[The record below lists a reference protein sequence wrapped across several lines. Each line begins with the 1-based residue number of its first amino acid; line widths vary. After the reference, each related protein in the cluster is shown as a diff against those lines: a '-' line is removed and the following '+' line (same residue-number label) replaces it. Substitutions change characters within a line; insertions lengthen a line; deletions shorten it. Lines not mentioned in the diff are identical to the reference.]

1 MVQYN
6 LSQGIDPRPQSCY
19 HTAMKRLIFR
29 FWALLTLAVLLS
41 CASSAPAGRSGSSV
55 WKISKDGNALFL
67 GGSIHILRSK
77 DFPPP
82 REFDRA
88 FAQSSMLVLE
98 ADIEKLADAEI
109 AQYLMARMFLPDDKT
124 LESVLDPLT
133 YALLRAKCAAFG
145 LPIESLARLKPAMV
159 VNLLSIMEMQ
169 SFGFVQ
175 TGIDAHYLVKAKEAG
190 MPLGF
195 LETVEAQ
202 IDMLVGM
209 GDGYENDF
217 VRYSLNDMENSEK
230 EISAIVAEWRK
241 GEAESTVAAILE
253 MRDTWPVLY
262 KTMVSDRNAA
272 WIPQI
277 EEYLAAGKN
286 VFIIAGLAH
295 MYGPDGLLRMLEL
308 SGCTIERFR

>member
-1 MVQYN
+1 
-6 LSQGIDPRPQSCY
+6 
-19 HTAMKRLIFR
+19 MKRIISR
-29 FWALLTLAVLLS
+29 FALFLTLAVLFA
-41 CASSAPAGRSGSSV
+41 CASSAPAGQSGSSV

-67 GGSIHILRSK
+67 GGSVHILRSK

-98 ADIEKLADAEI
+98 ADIEKLADANI
-109 AQYLMARMFLPDDKT
+109 AQYLMTQMFLPDDKT
-124 LESVLDPLT
+124 LVSVLDPPT
-133 YALLRAKCAAFG
+133 YELLKVKSAAAG
-145 LPIESLARLKPAMV
+145 IPIENLARLKPAMV
-159 VNLLSIMEMQ
+159 VNILSIMEMQ

-175 TGIDAHYLVKAKEAG
+175 MGIDSHYLEKAQQTGK
-190 MPLGF
+190 PLGF

-230 EISAIVAEWRK
+230 EITAIVAEWRK
-241 GEAESTVAAILE
+241 GKARSTEAAISE
-253 MRDTWPVLY
+253 MRETWPVLY
-262 KTMVSDRNAA
+262 KTMLTDRNAA
-272 WIPQI
+272 WMPRI
-277 EEYLAAGKN
+277 EEYLAAGQN

-295 MYGPDGLLRMLEL
+295 MHGPDGLLRMLEL
-308 SGCTIERFR
+308 SGCTIEQFR